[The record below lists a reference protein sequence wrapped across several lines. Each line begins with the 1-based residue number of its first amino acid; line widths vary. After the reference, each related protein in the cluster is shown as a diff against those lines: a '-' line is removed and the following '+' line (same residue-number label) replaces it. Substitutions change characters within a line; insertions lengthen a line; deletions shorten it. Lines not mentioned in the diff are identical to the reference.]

1 MDVGAT
7 VINEEMK
14 LACVKAIASLA
25 EAEQNDE
32 VASAYVG
39 QELSFGPDY
48 IIPRPFDSRLIIKIA
63 PAVAQA
69 AMDSGVATRP
79 IEDMEIYRQKLM
91 SIVYHT
97 GQLMRPLFMQ
107 AKSAPKRV
115 IYADGEDERVL
126 PAAQTVVDEK
136 IAHPILIGRPTVTT
150 LRIR

>member
-39 QELSFGPDY
+39 QELPFGPDY

-69 AMDSGVATRP
+69 AMDSGVPTRP
-79 IEDMEIYRQKLM
+79 KIGSAACRERGCQY
-91 SIVYHT
+91 VYI
-97 GQLMRPLFMQ
+97 P
-107 AKSAPKRV
+107 RV
-115 IYADGEDERVL
+115 AG
-126 PAAQTVVDEK
+126 ASTK
-136 IAHPILIGRPTVTT
+136 K
-150 LRIR
+150 

>member
-97 GQLMRPLFMQ
+97 GTPIRPLFMQ
-107 AKSAPKRV
+107 SNSTPKRV
-115 IYADGEDERVL
+115 ISPDGEDESVIRTQ
-126 PAAQTVVDEK
+126 QTVGDEK
-136 IAHPILIGRPTVTT
+136 TAQPILKRHTPP
-150 LRIR
+150 